1 MISRYSAT
9 ASMFM
14 IVPEFSRVLSILKK
28 MDNLQNFKN
37 WTTCK
42 ILQTGQLAAFAMH
55 LNCDTGG
62 EALRQ
67 T

>member
-1 MISRYSAT
+1 MISRYFAT

-14 IVPEFSRVLSILKK
+14 IVPEFSRVFQFKK
-28 MDNLQNFKN
+28 LDNLQNFKD

-55 LNCDTGG
+55 LNCDTRG